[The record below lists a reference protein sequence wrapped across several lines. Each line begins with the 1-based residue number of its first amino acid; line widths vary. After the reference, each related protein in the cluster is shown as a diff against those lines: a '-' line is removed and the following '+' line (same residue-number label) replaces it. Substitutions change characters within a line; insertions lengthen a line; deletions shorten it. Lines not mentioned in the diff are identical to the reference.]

1 MNHSGNHGKF
11 PWEIFSFWIQLD
23 LHPEL
28 PGWEEFKQFDIC
40 QLCLHFKW
48 SKTRYQ
54 MLCNR
59 NIQTLNK
66 TCSVFLGNR
75 HIECRVD
82 TQTIVNL
89 SETFLGEFLRTHI
102 IENLLQDSL
111 ISDAL
116 YCTSRAVTFQQPTL
130 NLYIAPPVTKRTY
143 LLKNPKVYKNIYK
156 LVWGV
161 LSFDSISLYWC
172 SCCTLRG
179 RQTRL

>member
-28 PGWEEFKQFDIC
+28 AGWEEFKQSDIC

-89 SETFLGEFLRTHI
+89 SETLVSWWISPHSYNWESAPGQSHFWRPILYLAGCDFSAAYAESI
-102 IENLLQDSL
+102 YCSSCNQKNLP
-111 ISDAL
+111 I
-116 YCTSRAVTFQQPTL
+116 
-130 NLYIAPPVTKRTY
+130 K
-143 LLKNPKVYKNIYK
+143 KPK
-156 LVWGV
+156 
-161 LSFDSISLYWC
+161 SI
-172 SCCTLRG
+172 
-179 RQTRL
+179 

>member
-116 YCTSRAVTFQQPTL
+116 EGCDFSAAYAESIYCSSCNQK
-130 NLYIAPPVTKRTY
+130 NLPSKKT
-143 LLKNPKVYKNIYK
+143 KVYKSIYK
-156 LVWGV
+156 LEV
-161 LSFDSISLYWC
+161 
-172 SCCTLRG
+172 
-179 RQTRL
+179 